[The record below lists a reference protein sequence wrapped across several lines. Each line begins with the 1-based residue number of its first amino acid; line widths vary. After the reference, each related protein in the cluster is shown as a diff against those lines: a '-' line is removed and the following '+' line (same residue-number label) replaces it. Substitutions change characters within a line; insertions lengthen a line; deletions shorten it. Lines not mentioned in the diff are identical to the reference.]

1 MLFAVLKGIHLTAI
15 ATTLVLFLLRSLWA
29 FQGSPRLRMP
39 VMHWLPHV
47 NDTVLLTSAIATAA
61 VIGQYPFVNSWLTA
75 KVLALITYILLG
87 HITLWRSRSN
97 TERAFWFTVAM
108 LSFAYI
114 VLVARCHDPRAWLCA
129 QSLLA

>member
-1 MLFAVLKGIHLTAI
+1 MLYAVVKGIHLAAI
-15 ATTLVLFLLRSLWA
+15 ITTITLFLLRSAWA
-29 FQGSPRLRMP
+29 FAGSDKLRMP

-47 NDTVLLTSAIATAA
+47 NDTVLLLSALGTAA

-75 KVLALITYILLG
+75 KITALVVYILLG
-87 HITLWRSRSN
+87 HMTLWRSRN
-97 TERAFWFTVAM
+97 NMQRAFWFSAAI
-108 LSFAYI
+108 LSFVYI